1 MDSQKIFNVLDIYY
15 KLRSLKSK
23 ERQGWMRWNVSGTR
37 IESIA
42 DHIFGAEQLAWLM
55 YSESGIDLDIFRV
68 IAMLS
73 LHETEEVTIGDI
85 TPFDNVTPEEK
96 LQLGKCAVEKMLGN
110 LDKKQMMLELIN
122 EFNEMKTKE
131 AQFAYLCDKMEWDLQ
146 SKIYSDAGNCKIKNA
161 PEKMITDKSIQ
172 KIIANGATTFADVC
186 IEYDRNKYEGT
197 AFADLISFLK
207 NYKTN

>member
-131 AQFAYLCDKMEWDLQ
+131 AQFAYLCDKME
-146 SKIYSDAGNCKIKNA
+146 
-161 PEKMITDKSIQ
+161 
-172 KIIANGATTFADVC
+172 
-186 IEYDRNKYEGT
+186 
-197 AFADLISFLK
+197 
-207 NYKTN
+207 

>member
-1 MDSQKIFNVLDIYY
+1 
-15 KLRSLKSK
+15 
-23 ERQGWMRWNVSGTR
+23 
-37 IESIA
+37 
-42 DHIFGAEQLAWLM
+42 
-55 YSESGIDLDIFRV
+55 
-68 IAMLS
+68 MLS